1 MRYIISLAY
10 DGSAFSGWQ
19 VQPGRLTVQGSVEA
33 ALRTLLKEEIT
44 LTGAGRT
51 DTGVNAAQYYAHF
64 DTDAPIAYEPREFVY
79 KLNAITP
86 REIVIFDV
94 CEARADF
101 HARFDAVA
109 RSYTYFLHTADDP
122 FVARYSWLY
131 KAPLDFTRMNEAAA
145 LIPGR
150 RDFSCFE
157 KTGGSN
163 VTSICDVTEAF
174 WAPYTPGLQQVMG
187 EIPGRAG
194 EDGCY
199 WYFRITADRFLR
211 NMVRAVV
218 GSLIEVG
225 RGKQDPAWIGELI
238 STGTRSDAGES
249 VPGHALFLS
258 KIRYSSLK

>member
-19 VQPGRLTVQGSVEA
+19 VQPGQPTVQGSVEA

-44 LTGAGRT
+44 LVGAGRT
-51 DTGVNAAQYYAHF
+51 DTGVNALEYFAHF
-64 DTDAPIAYEPREFVY
+64 DTDAPIAYEPRDFVY

-94 CEARADF
+94 FPTRADF
-101 HARFDAVA
+101 HARFDATA
-109 RSYTYFLHTADDP
+109 RSYTYFLHTAEDP
-122 FVARYSWLY
+122 FVARHSWLY
-131 KAPLDFTRMNEAAA
+131 KAPLDFEKMNEAAA

-174 WAPYTPGLQQVMG
+174 WAPYTPGLWQVGGDMP
-187 EIPGRAG
+187 EQDGRT
-194 EDGCY
+194 Y

-225 RGKQDPAWIGELI
+225 RGKEDPSWIGDLI
-238 STGTRSDAGES
+238 SSGTRSDAGES